1 MIFRN
6 ITLYSFPANITFDDF
21 DTALQEAALKPVG
34 PQDVA
39 SQGFVSPFGV
49 AADEGDRLSH
59 RIDDAIWITA
69 GSEERLLP
77 SAVVNDQLQK
87 KLADFEAA
95 QGRRPGGK
103 VRTQMKHDLINEL
116 LPRAFIRPSRVDA
129 LIDLRLRVIAIDTTS
144 RKVAESVVSLV
155 RKALGSF
162 PALPVAGDSA
172 PRGILTAW
180 IAGEP
185 MPEGMSLG
193 DEAELRDPADQ
204 GAIVKVQRMALE
216 GEEIETHLSTGKQ
229 AARLALSLDDH
240 MRFVLGEDLI
250 VRKFKLLDGAVS
262 ELESSDRDDVRAEM
276 DARFALMSGE
286 FRRFYQ
292 VMQKA
297 FGLHTEGKID

>member
-6 ITLYSFPANITFDDF
+6 ITLYSFPAHIKFDAF
-21 DTALQEAALKPVG
+21 DTALQEAALKPVS

-49 AADEGDRLSH
+49 AADEADGLSH
-59 RIDDAIWITA
+59 RIDDAIWITV

-87 KLADFEAA
+87 KLAEFEAA

-103 VRTQMKHDLINEL
+103 LRTQMKQDLINEL

-129 LIDLRLRVIAIDTTS
+129 LIDLKLKVIAVDTTS

-162 PALPVAGDSA
+162 PALPIAGDNA
-172 PRGILTAW
+172 PRGVLTAW
-180 IAGEP
+180 IAGETL
-185 MPEGMSLG
+185 PEGLGLG

-204 GAIVKVQRMALE
+204 GAIVKVQRMELE
-216 GEEIETHLSTGKQ
+216 GEEIDTHLATGKQ

-240 MRFVLGEDLI
+240 MRFVLGDDLI
-250 VRKFKLLDGAVS
+250 VRKFKLLEGAVS
-262 ELESSDRDDVRAEM
+262 ELESSERDDIRAEM

-292 VMQKA
+292 VMQQA
-297 FGLHTEGKID
+297 FALHTDDAPH

>member
-6 ITLYSFPANITFDDF
+6 ITLFSFPTTLKFDAFDD
-21 DTALQEAALKPVG
+21 ALQEAALKPVG
-34 PQDVA
+34 PQDIA
-39 SQGFVSPFGV
+39 SQGFVAPFGV
-49 AADEGDRLSH
+49 AADEADRLSH

-77 SAVVNDQLQK
+77 AAVVNDQLQK
-87 KLADFEAA
+87 KLAEFEAA

-103 VRTQMKHDLINEL
+103 LRTQMKHDLINEL

-129 LIDLRLRVIAIDTTS
+129 LIDLKLGVIAVDTTS

-162 PALPVAGDSA
+162 PALPIAGENA
-172 PRGILTAW
+172 PRGVLTAW
-180 IAGEP
+180 IAGESL
-185 MPEGMSLG
+185 PEGLGLG

-204 GAIVKVQRMALE
+204 GAIVKVQRMELE

-229 AARLALSLDDH
+229 VARLALTLDDH
-240 MRFVLGEDLI
+240 MRFVLGDDLI
-250 VRKFKLLDGAVS
+250 VRKFKLLEGAVNA
-262 ELESSDRDDVRAEM
+262 LESTERDDVRAELE
-276 DARFALMSGE
+276 ARFSLMSGE
-286 FRRFYQ
+286 FRRFYA

-297 FGLHTEGKID
+297 FSLHTDAKGS

>member
-6 ITLYSFPANITFDDF
+6 ITLFSFPANLKFDDF
-21 DTALQEAALKPVG
+21 DTALLAVALKPVG
-34 PQDVA
+34 PQDIA
-39 SQGFVSPFGV
+39 SQGFVPPFGV
-49 AADEGDRLSH
+49 AGDEADGLSH

-87 KLADFEAA
+87 KLAEFEAA

-103 VRTQMKHDLINEL
+103 VRTQMKEDLINEL
-116 LPRAFIRPSRVDA
+116 LPRAFVRPSRVDA
-129 LIDLRLRVIAIDTTS
+129 LIDLRLHVIAIDTTS
-144 RKVAESVVSLV
+144 RKVAENVVSLV

-162 PALPVAGDSA
+162 PALPVAGESA
-172 PRGILTAW
+172 PRGVLTAW

-185 MPEGMSLG
+185 MPEGLGLG

-204 GAIVKVQRMALE
+204 GAIVKVQRMELE
-216 GEEIETHLSTGKQ
+216 GEEIETHLATGKQ
-229 AARLALSLDDH
+229 ATRLALTLDDH
-240 MRFVLGEDLI
+240 MRFVLGDDLV
-250 VRKFKLLDGAVS
+250 VRKFKLLEGAVS
-262 ELESSDRDDVRAEM
+262 ALESSDRDDIRAEM

-297 FGLHTEGKID
+297 FGLHSDDTTP

>member
-6 ITLYSFPANITFDDF
+6 ITLFSFPAQVKFDAF
-21 DTALQEAALKPVG
+21 ESALQESALKPVG
-34 PQDVA
+34 PQDIA
-39 SQGFVSPFGV
+39 SQGFVAPLGV
-49 AADEGDRLSH
+49 AADEADGLMH
-59 RIDDAIWITA
+59 RIDDALWITM

-87 KLADFEAA
+87 KLAEYETA

-103 VRTQMKHDLINEL
+103 LRTQMKQDLINEL

-129 LIDLRLRVIAIDTTS
+129 LIDLKLQVIAIDTTS

-162 PALPVAGDSA
+162 PALPIAGESA
-172 PRGILTAW
+172 PRGVLTSW
-180 IAGEP
+180 IAGEE
-185 MPEGMSLG
+185 MPSGLALG

-204 GAIVKVQRMALE
+204 GAIVKVQRMELE
-216 GEEIETHLSTGKQ
+216 GEEIDTHLATGKQ

-240 MRFVLGEDLI
+240 MRFVLGEDLV
-250 VRKFKLLDGAVS
+250 VRKFKLLEGAVN
-262 ELESSDRDDVRAEM
+262 ELESSERDDIRAELE
-276 DARFALMSGE
+276 ARFALMSGE
-286 FRRFYQ
+286 FRRFYE

-297 FGLHTEGKID
+297 FGLHTDVKAP